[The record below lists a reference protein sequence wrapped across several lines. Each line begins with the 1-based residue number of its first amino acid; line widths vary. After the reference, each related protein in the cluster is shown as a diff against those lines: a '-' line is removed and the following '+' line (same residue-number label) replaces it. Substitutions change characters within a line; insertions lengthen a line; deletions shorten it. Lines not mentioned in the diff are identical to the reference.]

1 MGFLDQ
7 LNSVLQQY
15 ANNSGSGQAPGQV
28 NQHFDQVA
36 QAAPKSLVAE
46 GLASAF
52 RSSNTPDFGQML
64 GSLFS
69 QSNGDQKAGILNQL
83 LASAGPGVLSQVVGG
98 GGGLASLLSGG
109 ASQLSAAQAQQVT
122 PEAVRQLA
130 AHAEKADPSIVDRAS
145 SFYAEHPTLVKTLGG
160 AALTIAM
167 AKMAERTKA

>member
-1 MGFLDQ
+1 MGLMDQ
-7 LNSVLQQY
+7 LSSVLQQY
-15 ANNSGSGQAPGQV
+15 ANNSGSGQAPAQV

-36 QAAPKSLVAE
+36 QVAPKDVMAE

-52 RSSNTPDFGQML
+52 RSNNTPAFGQML

-83 LASAGPGVLSQVVGG
+83 IAAAGPGALSQVVGG

-109 ASQLSAAQAQQVT
+109 SQLTSTQAQQVS
-122 PEAVRQLA
+122 PEVVQQLA
-130 AHAEKADPSIVDRAS
+130 SHAEKSDPSIIDRAS

>member
-1 MGFLDQ
+1 MGLMDQ

-15 ANNSGSGQAPGQV
+15 ANNAGSGQAPAQV

-36 QAAPKSLVAE
+36 EVAPKNVVAE

-52 RSSNTPDFGQML
+52 RSSNTPEFGHML

-83 LASAGPGVLSQVVGG
+83 VAAVGPGMLSQLLGGG

-109 ASQLSAAQAQQVT
+109 SQLTSAQAQQVS
-122 PEAVRQLA
+122 PEVVQQLA
-130 AHAEKADPSIVDRAS
+130 AHAEKSDPSIIDRAS
-145 SFYAEHPTLVKTLGG
+145 SFYAEHPALVKTLGG

-167 AKMAERTKA
+167 AKMAEKTKA